1 MSTLM
6 KVISNP
12 IVARILLNKQME
24 KLEKCVSHKLNLNL
38 NLVSQK
44 KPLKTVNLA
53 LNGGTLI
60 GREEKLP
67 LNGKY
72 FAFQGIPYAEPPIGP
87 KRYQPPVSID
97 SFNNRTLDCTKEGP
111 ISLQPDMFTKEI
123 IGAESCL
130 YLNVYTPE
138 IEKGSKLPVMVYIHG
153 GAYIFG
159 SGNVAEHSPEYL
171 VQEGVIVVTFHYRL
185 NVMGFMHLPSGGVV
199 GNQGFRDQRLLLKWV
214 HENIER
220 FGGDSSNVTLFGHS
234 AGAAA
239 AHLHMMLPESKKYFH
254 KAILQSGAATM
265 DWFMQYRPEDNA
277 RRLAKIMGC
286 TSDDDREIGKFLK
299 EANAK
304 KLTHKFTDVLTPI
317 RKKRGLPLIFTV
329 ALEDQEKQ
337 EIEPFLTETVD
348 IKLERPE
355 EIDIPMMM
363 GVTEHDGMVMTTP
376 QMKRVTLWN
385 KEPGRFI
392 PRTVNIDG
400 DTDEGDCKT
409 LGDQI
414 KHFYFNGQPVADRTF
429 NNFMDFMSDYHF
441 NIPLQSAIEF
451 HSRYQHKTSNLY
463 YYQFSYDG
471 ELNMMKKLL
480 GFDIKGANH
489 GDELTYLFVMK
500 MAELTVSPESEAG
513 LMRRKMCRMWTN
525 FAKYSNPT
533 PAEKKCELLGNFKW
547 EPVKSHKGLDKQ
559 EFNLDCLDIN
569 KELKMIRNPFKK
581 RMDFWRDVYGK
592 YNKGFL
598 KPKL

>member
-1 MSTLM
+1 MSALI
-6 KVISNP
+6 KAISNP
-12 IVARILLNKQME
+12 ILARILLNKQME
-24 KLEKCVSHKLNLNL
+24 KLEKCVSHKLNVNL

-44 KPLKTVNLA
+44 KPKKTVNLA

-67 LNGKY
+67 LNGNY
-72 FAFQGIPYAEPPIGP
+72 FAFQGVPYAEPPIGP
-87 KRYQPPVSID
+87 RRYEPPVPID
-97 SFNNRTLDCTKEGP
+97 TYNNRTLDCTKEGE

-130 YLNVYTPE
+130 HLNIYTPTLA
-138 IEKGSKLPVMVYIHG
+138 KGSKVPVMVYIHG

-171 VQEGVIVVTFHYRL
+171 VQEGVIVVTFNYRL
-185 NVMGFMHLPSGGVV
+185 NVMGFMHLPSGGIV
-199 GNQGFRDQRLLLKWV
+199 GNQGFRDQRLTLKWV

-220 FGGDSSNVTLFGHS
+220 FGGDPNNITLFGHS

-286 TSDDDREIGKFLK
+286 TSDDDKEIGKFLR

-304 KLTHKFTDVLTPI
+304 KLTHKFTEVLLPV
-317 RKKRGLPLIFTV
+317 RKKRGLPLIFTA
-329 ALEDQEKQ
+329 ALEDKSSNAV
-337 EIEPFLTETVD
+337 LTETVD
-348 IKLERPE
+348 VKLERPE
-355 EIDIPMMM
+355 EIDIPVMM
-363 GVTEHDGMVMTTP
+363 GVTEHDGMVMTAP
-376 QMKRVTLWN
+376 QMKRVHLWN

-392 PRTVNIDG
+392 PRTVNVDG
-400 DTDEGDCKT
+400 DTDEGECKT
-409 LGDQI
+409 LGDRI
-414 KHFYFNGQPVADRTF
+414 KHFYFKDQPVSDKTF
-429 NNFMDFMSDYHF
+429 HEFMDFMSDYNF
-441 NIPLQSAIEF
+441 NIPIQSAIEF
-451 HSRYQHKTSNLY
+451 HSRYQHKTSNMY
-463 YYQFSYDG
+463 YFQFSYDG

-480 GFDIKGANH
+480 GFDVKGANH

-500 MAELTVSPESEAG
+500 MAEVVVSPESEAG
-513 LMRRKMCRMWTN
+513 RMRQKMCRMWTN
-525 FAKYSNPT
+525 FAKYSHPT
-533 PAEKKCELLGNFKW
+533 PDDKTCDVLGDFKW
-547 EPVKSHKGLDKQ
+547 EPVKSFRGAPKDE
-559 EFNLDCLDIN
+559 EFTLDCLDIN
-569 KELKMIRNPFKK
+569 KELKMIRDPFKK

-592 YNKGFL
+592 YNNGFL